1 VSNDRDEYSGDDEP
15 LGRPFLPGAPSASGP
30 ASWSPGPPSLLPD
43 RAAAQPSTTE
53 PSPIEHAHAG
63 SEVRPYLLTGGRT
76 RAGGAVG
83 APAVAMETVVLA
95 TGASAAW
102 RPAAA
107 GVERRRILHLCER
120 PCSAAEVAARL
131 ELPLGVALVLVTDL
145 VAEGLLDASTVA
157 PRQADDVVF
166 LERLIAG
173 VAAL

>member
-1 VSNDRDEYSGDDEP
+1 VSHDGEFSADDEP
-15 LGRPFLPGAPSASGP
+15 LGRPFLPGSPSSPTSG
-30 ASWSPGPPSLLPD
+30 ASPGSRPPLIPGS
-43 RAAAQPSTTE
+43 AAADE
-53 PSPIEHAHAG
+53 PPIEVLNAG
-63 SEVRPYLLTGGRT
+63 SQVRPYLLTGGRT
-76 RAGGAVG
+76 RARG
-83 APAVAMETVVLA
+83 PAVAMETVVLA
-95 TGASAAW
+95 TGAAPAW

-107 GVERRRILHLCER
+107 GVERLRILQLCER

-145 VAEGLLDASTVA
+145 VAEGLLDASMVA

>member
-1 VSNDRDEYSGDDEP
+1 VSRDWDDVSGDDEP
-15 LGRPFLPGAPSASGP
+15 LGRPFLPGASPVSAGAWPSSEGPSSGEAPRGPRWGSDP
-30 ASWSPGPPSLLPD
+30 AGSELQQG
-43 RAAAQPSTTE
+43 
-53 PSPIEHAHAG
+53 G

-76 RAGGAVG
+76 RARGA
-83 APAVAMETVVLA
+83 AVAMETVVLA
-95 TGASAAW
+95 TGAAPAW

-107 GVERRRILHLCER
+107 GLERLRILQLCAR

-131 ELPLGVALVLVTDL
+131 ELPLGVALVLVADL
-145 VAEGLLDASTVA
+145 VAEGLLDAATVA